1 MQGTPDIC
9 IFDSLEEFERK
20 SAEEIVH
27 LMQGSL
33 RDRGACTVVL
43 SGGETPKGIYRRLG
57 SDPLKLLLDW
67 SRVSVFF
74 SDERCVSPDD
84 PQSNYGMVQRELISH
99 VGIAP
104 RNVHRISGES
114 SPEEAAIR
122 YEKVLRTVYSPG
134 PPRFD
139 VVLLGMGSDG
149 HTASLFPATDA
160 LGEENRWVREVFVP
174 HLNASRVTLTFPAI
188 NSGREVLI
196 LATGLSKAPM
206 VERVLSVQAP
216 TKALPITLVRPAEG
230 SLRWR
235 FDKQAASKLSIPNS
249 P

>member
-1 MQGTPDIC
+1 MQRTADIR
-9 IFDSLEEFERK
+9 IFDSHEEFEQK

-27 LMQGSL
+27 LMQGVL
-33 RDRGACTVVL
+33 RDRGVCSVVL

-57 SDPLKLLLDW
+57 TDPLKQVLDW
-67 SRVSVFF
+67 SRVSIFF

-84 PQSNYGMVQRELISH
+84 SQSNYGMVRRELISH

-104 RNVHRISGES
+104 HNVHRIHGES
-114 SPEEAAIR
+114 SPEKGAVE
-122 YEKVLRTVYSPG
+122 YEKVLRTVFNPG

-149 HTASLFPATDA
+149 HTASLFPSTDT
-160 LGEENRWVREVFVP
+160 LDEENRWVREVYVP
-174 HLNASRVTLTFPAI
+174 HLDAWRITLTFPVI

-196 LATGLSKAPM
+196 LAAGESKAPM
-206 VERVLSVQAP
+206 IERALGAQAP
-216 TKALPITLVRPAEG
+216 TKKLPVTMVQPVEG

-235 FDKQAASKLSIPNS
+235 LDKQAASRFTSKKS